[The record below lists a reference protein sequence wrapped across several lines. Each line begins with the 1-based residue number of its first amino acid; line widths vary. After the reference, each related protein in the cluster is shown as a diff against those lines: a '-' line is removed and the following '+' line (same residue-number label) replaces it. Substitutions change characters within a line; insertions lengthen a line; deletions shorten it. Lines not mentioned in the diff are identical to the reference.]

1 MVIFVLM
8 VVEGNDGYRTG
19 QEEQELFGYRT
30 LMWRQ
35 VLCIIGYIFSL
46 GFLLLLF
53 YWKPEWDVWCQCAPC
68 ALEKAD
74 VILLRTTDDFKKYTK
89 KKVFWVKPLT
99 TTDKRSDGVT
109 SDEKSLINKAL
120 IMPECKVRCLRVQ
133 KIRYVWNTLEGN
145 FQKIGV
151 LEDEYS
157 CSDIQTKFGS
167 GFTPEEQ
174 EMRKQVCGMN
184 TLEVEVTP
192 IWKLLFKEV
201 LNPYY
206 LFQAFSLS
214 LWFAT
219 GYIEYSVILVVI
231 TLLSIAATIY
241 NMRMQSVKLHKM
253 VSSHNSMKVTILNRN
268 GDIQEVESQDLVPGD
283 VIVLTGKKFYLP
295 CDSILITGSC
305 VVNEGMLTGESVPVT
320 KTPLP
325 NVDNSIPWKVH
336 SGEDFKRHVLF
347 CGTEVIQTQAPSKCL
362 VKAVVLRTGF
372 NTAKGDLVRSIL
384 YPKPVNFKLHR
395 DAIRFL
401 LGLVAITVVGVIY
414 TPIVFTKNGA
424 SVSDTVI
431 WSLLIVTVSVPA
443 ALPAAVQVCILYSQT
458 RLKRNGIFCLS
469 AQRINMC
476 GQLNI
481 ICFDKTGTLTEDGME
496 LWGIVP
502 SDMRSF
508 QEVYLFTPGSSLPWS
523 PVLVGMVSCHS
534 LIYLDGKI
542 QGDPLDLKM
551 FEGTG
556 WILQDTD
563 METKEDEDLQQYKI
577 VKPGLDSEQVPVE
590 GIAILHQFPFSS
602 SLQRM
607 SVIAEIMGK
616 DEFFIF
622 MKGAPEM
629 VEQFCTPDTVPINYR
644 KELEHYTLQG
654 FRVIAL
660 AYKQLDTNNA
670 QSIESLEREEVECD
684 LVFLGF
690 LVMENKLK
698 PETKPVL
705 QELTEAKI
713 RTVMITGDNLQT
725 ACTIGKASGMI
736 PPGSDLLVIEANAPE
751 EGSPATITWG
761 SSEEI
766 QEKSNVPEGSRITIC
781 DTHKTRTGFHFAMT
795 GKSYQVIVNHFY
807 ELLPKILLNGTI
819 FARMSPG
826 QKSSL
831 IEELQKIDYYAA
843 MCGDGANDCGA
854 LKVAHAGISLSELEA
869 SVASPFTSKIPN
881 IECVPKLIKEGRNCL
896 VTSFC
901 VFKYIAMY
909 AIIEFICLL
918 LLFWKAKILG
928 VRHYL
933 MQDVAITIAVTLTM
947 SLTGPALKLAP
958 FRPSGQL
965 ISPPLLLSMVLQTIF
980 SLIVQTI
987 AFTVVQNQA
996 FYDDYD
1002 VFSGCLTLNHSALNN
1017 TVDETLL
1024 VNRNFLTTT
1033 MWFISGMNLI
1043 IVEFVF
1049 CKGRPFRKPIYT
1061 NFVFTII
1068 MIAQLVAY
1076 LFVYFANIES
1086 VYHNMELVCTP
1097 YYWRWNTIIMVAALF
1112 VVSYLIEEG
1121 FIENRRLWL
1130 MMKSC
1135 VNYRSRSQYRVLERS
1150 LCKDTTWPPISQTYY
1165 SNQTERENDAQKY
1178 VYDNPMFVAEMEKTL
1193 YNGTERQP

>member
-1 MVIFVLM
+1 M
-8 VVEGNDGYRTG
+8 DAKKTG
-19 QEEQELFGYRT
+19 TRALLNPGEENEMELFGYRT
-30 LMWRQ
+30 LIWRQ
-35 VLCIIGYIFSL
+35 ALCIIGYIFSL

-68 ALEKAD
+68 ALEKAN
-74 VILLRTTDDFKKYTK
+74 VILLRTTDDFKKYVK
-89 KKVFWVKPLT
+89 KKVFWVKPLKT
-99 TTDKRSDGVT
+99 TNKGSEELNSDV
-109 SDEKSLINKAL
+109 KSLINKAL

-157 CSDIQTKFGS
+157 CSDVQARFGS
-167 GFTPEEQ
+167 GLSQEEQ
-174 EMRKQVCGMN
+174 EIRKQICGLN
-184 TLEVEVTP
+184 KLEVEVTP
-192 IWKLLFKEV
+192 IWKLFFKEV

-206 LFQAFSLS
+206 IFQAYSLS
-214 LWFAT
+214 LWFAVAYYQYT
-219 GYIEYSVILVVI
+219 AILLVI
-231 TLLSIAATIY
+231 TLVSIAATIF
-241 NMRMQSVKLHKM
+241 NMRTQSVKLHKM
-253 VSSHNSMKVTILNRN
+253 VSSHNSMKVTILNKN

-283 VIVLTGKKFYLP
+283 VIVLTGRKFYLP

-325 NVDNSIPWKVH
+325 NVDNSIPWKIH
-336 SGEDFKRHVLF
+336 SGEDYKRHVLF
-347 CGTEVIQTQAPSKCL
+347 CGTDVIQTQAPNKSL
-362 VKAVVLRTGF
+362 VKAVVLKTGF

-401 LGLVAITVVGVIY
+401 LGLVAVTLIGMIY
-414 TPIVFTKNGA
+414 TPIVLKQNGA
-424 SVSDTVI
+424 SASDAVLWTFLMI
-431 WSLLIVTVSVPA
+431 TGGIPA
-443 ALPAAVQVCILYSQT
+443 ALPAAVQVCILYSQI
-458 RLKRNGIFCLS
+458 RLQKNGIFCLS

-502 SDMRSF
+502 SDKRSF
-508 QEVYLFTPGSSLPWS
+508 QEVYLFAPGTSLPWS
-523 PVLVGMVSCHS
+523 PILVGMVSCHS
-534 LIYLDGKI
+534 LIFLDGKT

-556 WILQDTD
+556 WVLQDAD
-563 METKEDEDLQQYKI
+563 IKTKEDEDSQSHKI
-577 VKPGLDSEQVPVE
+577 VKPGLDSEKVPVG

-607 SVIAEIMGK
+607 SVIVEIMGE
-616 DEFFIF
+616 DQFLVF

-629 VEQFCTPDTVPINYR
+629 VEQFCKPDTVPLNYHR
-644 KELEHYTLQG
+644 ELEHYTLQG

-660 AYKQLDTNNA
+660 AYKTLATNNA
-670 QSIESLEREEVECD
+670 QIIESLEREEVESD

-690 LVMENKLK
+690 LIMENKIK
-698 PETKPVL
+698 PETKPVI
-705 QELTEAKI
+705 QELTEANI

-725 ACTIGKASGMI
+725 GCTIGKASGMI
-736 PPGSDLLVIEANAPE
+736 PPGSELIVIEANAPKE
-751 EGSPATITWG
+751 SSPASITWG
-761 SSEEI
+761 SSEKI
-766 QEKSNVPEGSRITIC
+766 QDKSNAPQDSCISIC
-781 DTHKTRTGFHFAMT
+781 DAKTSFHFAMT

-807 ELLPKILLNGTI
+807 ELLPKILLKGTI
-819 FARMSPG
+819 FARMNPG
-826 QKSSL
+826 QKSNL
-831 IEELQKIDYYAA
+831 VEELQKIDYYAG

-909 AIIEFICLL
+909 AIIGCICLL
-918 LLFWKAKILG
+918 ILLWKYKVIG
-928 VRHYL
+928 VYL
-933 MQDVAITIAVTLTM
+933 LMMQDVAITISVTLTM
-947 SLTGPALKLAP
+947 SLTGPAQKLAP
-958 FRPSGQL
+958 YRPSGQL
-965 ISPPLLLSMVLQTIF
+965 ISPPLLLSIILHTIF

-987 AFTVVQNQA
+987 AFTVVQMQP

-1002 VFSGCLTLNHSALNN
+1002 VFSGCLTSNHSSLNN
-1017 TVDETLL
+1017 TVDEAILF
-1024 VNRNFLTTT
+1024 NQNFLTTT
-1033 MWFISGMNLI
+1033 MWFISGMNLMT
-1043 IVEFVF
+1043 VEFVF
-1049 CKGRPFRKPIYT
+1049 CKGKPFRKPIYT
-1061 NFVFTII
+1061 NYVFTIL
-1068 MIAQLVAY
+1068 MIAQLIAY
-1076 LFVYFANIES
+1076 LFLYFANIES
-1086 VYHNMELVCTP
+1086 VYQDMQLVCTP
-1097 YYWRWNTIIMVAALF
+1097 YYWRRNTIIMVAALF
-1112 VVSYLIEEG
+1112 VVSYLVEEG

-1130 MMKSC
+1130 MIKSC
-1135 VNYRSRSQYRVLERS
+1135 FNYRSRSQYRVLERA
-1150 LCKDTTWPPISQTYY
+1150 LCDDPMWPPISQTYY
-1165 SNQTERENDAQKY
+1165 SNQSELGNDVQKC
-1178 VYDNPMFVAEMEKTL
+1178 VYDNPMFVRETEKTL
-1193 YNGTERQP
+1193 YNGTEHRP